1 MPEKMMRQLK
11 NVIFEILEDMFFI
24 FPQEENEIVLPPKLI
39 KGTIAISGEER
50 IILRFFITKALAR
63 IMAANFM
70 GEEEKEISDQEII
83 EVIKEFVNMVGGNY
97 VSLIDLEGRMQLGLP
112 QVKETSKKEL
122 DKLTKVERCQI
133 EGQFFG
139 FYMEKKEVI
148 LDE

>member
-24 FPQEENEIVLPPKLI
+24 FPEEENEIVFPPKLI
-39 KGTIAISGEER
+39 EGNIAISGEER

-70 GEEEKEISDQEII
+70 GEKKTSDQEII
-83 EVIKEFVNMVGGNY
+83 EVIKEFANMVGGNY

-133 EGQFFG
+133 EGEFFG
-139 FYMEKKEVI
+139 FCMEKKEVI
-148 LDE
+148 LDA

>member
-24 FPQEENEIVLPPKLI
+24 FPEEENEIVFPPKLI
-39 KGTIAISGEER
+39 EGNIAISGEKR
-50 IILRFFITKALAR
+50 IILRFFITKVLAR

-70 GEEEKEISDQEII
+70 GEKKISDQEII
-83 EVIKEFVNMVGGNY
+83 EVIKEFANMVGGNY

-112 QVKETSKKEL
+112 QVKETNKKEL

-133 EGQFFG
+133 EGEFFG
-139 FYMEKKEVI
+139 FCMEKKEVI
-148 LDE
+148 LDA

>member
-24 FPQEENEIVLPPKLI
+24 FPEEENEIVFPPKLI
-39 KGTIAISGEER
+39 EGNIAISGEER

-70 GEEEKEISDQEII
+70 GEKKTSDQEII
-83 EVIKEFVNMVGGNY
+83 EVIKEFANMVGGNY

-133 EGQFFG
+133 EGEFFG
-139 FYMEKKEVI
+139 FCMEKKEVI
-148 LDE
+148 FDG

>member
-1 MPEKMMRQLK
+1 MPEKMMIQLK
-11 NVIFEILEDMFFI
+11 NVIFEILEDMFFV
-24 FPQEENEIVLPPKLI
+24 FPEEENEIVFPPKLI
-39 KGTIAISGEER
+39 EGNIAISGEER
-50 IILRFFITKALAR
+50 IILRFFITKTLAR

-70 GEEEKEISDQEII
+70 GEKKISDQEII
-83 EVIKEFVNMVGGNY
+83 EVIKEFANMVGGNY

-139 FYMEKKEVI
+139 FCMEKKEVI
-148 LDE
+148 LDA

>member
-11 NVIFEILEDMFFI
+11 NVSFEILEDMFFI
-24 FPQEENEIVLPPKLI
+24 FPEEENEIVLPPKLI
-39 KGTIAISGEER
+39 EGNIAISGGER

-70 GEEEKEISDQEII
+70 GEKKTSDQEII
-83 EVIKEFVNMVGGNY
+83 EVIKEFANMVGGNY

-112 QVKETSKKEL
+112 QVKETNKKEL

-133 EGQFFG
+133 EGHFFG
-139 FYMEKKEVI
+139 FCMEKREVI
-148 LDE
+148 FDA

>member
-1 MPEKMMRQLK
+1 MPEKMMIQLK

-24 FPQEENEIVLPPKLI
+24 FPEEENEIVFPPKLI
-39 KGTIAISGEER
+39 EGNIAISGKEK
-50 IILRFFITKALAR
+50 IILHFFVTKTLAR

-70 GEEEKEISDQEII
+70 GEKKISDQEII
-83 EVIKEFVNMVGGNY
+83 EVIKEFTNMVGGNY

-133 EGQFFG
+133 EGEFFG
-139 FYMEKKEVI
+139 FCMEKKEVI
-148 LDE
+148 LDA